1 MTSVAYIR
9 VYVHHFNSVKGIEHL
24 EKAIIF
30 SPSNCY
36 KPVRLSVLYW
46 TQKKIFWRMLVN
58 KQLLVA
64 IDFHSMEKILQSQW
78 LPVWLHTFF
87 QKPSLVLNRRKKY
100 IQFWNNIKESKY
112 IFFLPELPT
121 IITLSLIKALLMT
134 GTLLKCLLWDGEQMS
149 RRVYMEFYIAVLQL
163 HEAASDLHLLPE
175 GRQELL
181 LE

>member
-1 MTSVAYIR
+1 
-9 VYVHHFNSVKGIEHL
+9 
-24 EKAIIF
+24 
-30 SPSNCY
+30 
-36 KPVRLSVLYW
+36 
-46 TQKKIFWRMLVN
+46 MLIN

-78 LPVWLHTFF
+78 LPAWLHTFF
-87 QKPSLVLNRRKKY
+87 QKPYFVLNRRKK
-100 IQFWNNIKESKY
+100 IVARG
-112 IFFLPELPT
+112 LELRT
-121 IITLSLIKALLMT
+121 AALIKGLLMT

-175 GRQELL
+175 GKQELL